1 MSREVMK
8 QALEVLEALHGGCTD
23 SDDETVEAITVWCPE
38 VIEALR
44 AALDAPP
51 VLWYHPLSGR
61 VRFEE
66 TSKWI
71 PLFK

>member
-8 QALEVLEALHGGCTD
+8 LALEALESAHPRFGIAT
-23 SDDETVEAITVWCPE
+23 ERHQQAID
-38 VIEALR
+38 ALR

-71 PLFK
+71 PLYK

>member
-1 MSREVMK
+1 MSREAMK
-8 QALEVLEALHGGCTD
+8 QALEALESAHPRFGIAT
-23 SDDETVEAITVWCPE
+23 EKHKQAIT
-38 VIEALR
+38 ALR

-66 TSKWI
+66 TPKWT